1 MNTRNNIT
9 IAMAKSSKS
18 APADAQGPMKRK
30 RVDEQKGSPDEQ
42 LEGQQLQKRRQP
54 KESRTAETNLSS
66 PHSSI
71 ISLLAPKYDVLT
83 ASIIS
88 STRIRNRIVRATE
101 HTRQYNPASDSGQ
114 GQSRPVVLLHAR
126 PREACKLITVVEQCK
141 RILKKEGRPFY
152 QYNQLFDLPPEAKKP
167 EIVEATVLQDAEDE
181 ESEEDDFEVMESR
194 FEQAIQPPP
203 DTKVIKS
210 LRIFIAPMPV
220 PELKQMSDVTL
231 QAVGS

>member
-1 MNTRNNIT
+1 ME
-9 IAMAKSSKS
+9 KSSKS
-18 APADAQGPMKRK
+18 ARANVHGPMKRK
-30 RVDEQKGSPDEQ
+30 RTEEQKGSSDDQ
-42 LEGQQLQKRRQP
+42 RKDQQPQKHRRP
-54 KESRTAETNLSS
+54 RESRTAETSLST
-66 PHSSI
+66 PHNSI
-71 ISLLAPKYDVLT
+71 VTVLAPKYDVLT
-83 ASIIS
+83 ASVIS
-88 STRIRNRIVRATE
+88 STRIHNRIVRVTE
-101 HTRQYNPASDSGQ
+101 HIRQYNPASDNDQ
-114 GQSRPVVLLHAR
+114 GKARPVVLLHAR

-167 EIVEATVLQDAEDE
+167 EVVEATVLQDAEDE
-181 ESEEDDFEVMESR
+181 ESEDDFEVMGSR

-231 QAVGS
+231 QAVGGN